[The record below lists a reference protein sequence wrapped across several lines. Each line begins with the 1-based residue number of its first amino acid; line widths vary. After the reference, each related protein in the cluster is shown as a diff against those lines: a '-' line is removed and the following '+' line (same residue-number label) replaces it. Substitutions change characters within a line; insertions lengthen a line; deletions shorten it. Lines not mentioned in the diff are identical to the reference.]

1 MRRTKQEVVTEFRST
16 EILEAA
22 RKTFAG
28 KGYNAT
34 TMDAIAEA
42 AGLAKGTLYLYFSSK
57 RDLYLKA
64 FEHGLLRM
72 LELTTA
78 KMQAAEGI
86 QAKIEAFV
94 GTRVRYAEANR
105 DFYKIYAEF
114 SNLVVPGSINKD
126 FEKLYIRQADTVAQ
140 ALGEAVDRRQIG
152 PLPVRVAAF
161 TIFDMTR
168 SLIIRRLL
176 DRSKADIDEDIK
188 FLCEFIWAG
197 LGVR

>member
-1 MRRTKQEVVTEFRST
+1 MKRTKREVVAEFRST
-16 EILEAA
+16 EILAAA
-22 RKTFAG
+22 RKTFAS
-28 KGYNAT
+28 KGFNAA

-64 FEHGLLRM
+64 LEHGLLRM

-78 KMQAAEGI
+78 KMQGAEGI
-86 QAKIEAFV
+86 QAKIKAFV
-94 GTRVRYAEANR
+94 GTRVRYAEDNR

-114 SNLVVPGSINKD
+114 SNLAVPGSISKD
-126 FEKLYIRQADTVAQ
+126 FEKLYIRQADMVAQ
-140 ALGEAVDRRQIG
+140 ALGEAVDRGQIG